1 MSDRGKI
8 SFSGAIALVL
18 FLTLAA
24 YLAAGIGGRLSR
36 EMRWES
42 VSARKVESFFT
53 AEGIIIRRE
62 ITGVKGYAEEGQR
75 LGSGDSMGEGFFAPA
90 SGIYFSQSDAFAYLS
105 PEDIPKLDA
114 EQLSRLCSEE
124 PIGLAEGRLIT
135 GNDWYFVFLLPR
147 SIELA
152 QGSALMLDLGMG
164 ELPCLVQ
171 SSEKGLVVLRMD
183 TQLALHASLR
193 IGEAKIIKESFSG
206 LALPASAL
214 HRSGGDYYVWAI
226 TAGRLEKK
234 KIEIIFFGE
243 DFVLAE
249 AAANA
254 AALQEGD
261 RVITEGDELYEGK
274 III

>member
-18 FLTLAA
+18 LLSLAA
-24 YLAAGIGGRLSR
+24 YLAAGLGGRLSR
-36 EMRWES
+36 DLRWES
-42 VSARKVESFFT
+42 VSSRSIESFFT

-62 ITGVKGYAEEGQR
+62 VTGVEGFAGEGQR

-90 SGIYFSQSDAFAYLS
+90 SGIYFSKSDAFAYLS
-105 PEDIPKLDA
+105 PEDIPRLDA
-114 EQLSRLCSEE
+114 ATLSRLCSEE
-124 PIGLAEGRLIT
+124 AEERGVGRLIT
-135 GNDWYFVFLLPR
+135 GNDWYFVFLLP
-147 SIELA
+147 SGIELET
-152 QGSALMLDLGMG
+152 GSALTLDLGLG

-171 SSEKGLVVLRMD
+171 RVENGVAVLRMD
-183 TQLALHASLR
+183 TQLSRHADLR
-193 IGEAKIIKESFSG
+193 VAEAKIIKERFSG

-214 HRSGGDYYVWAI
+214 HQSGGDYYVWAI

-261 RVITEGDELYEGK
+261 KVITEGEELYEGK